1 MPEMIYDSKAPV
13 VSILMTSY
21 NREQYIADA
30 IRSVL
35 SSTYQDWELIICD
48 DCSTDRTVA
57 IARETA
63 GDDPRIR
70 LYVNEQNLRQF
81 QNRNKAASYARGKYI
96 KYLDS
101 DDLFYPEGLK
111 TMVELMEANPSAGL
125 GYCCPDHMVEHPIP
139 HLYSSEEM
147 YKEHYFVNGVL
158 LRGPTV
164 TIVRTDAYKAV
175 GGFDF
180 YGMPSDSHFSLKI
193 AARYPVLSMPSG
205 LALWREHD
213 SQAFNSEKDIENIFN
228 NYRWNTAI
236 LESAYCPLQ
245 KNDQRRAIVSQHKI
259 FVHNLISIIKSNPGQ
274 AGEVIRLIRS
284 YKISWR
290 VLLRLF

>member
-1 MPEMIYDSKAPV
+1 
-13 VSILMTSY
+13 MTSY

-30 IRSVL
+30 LRSVL
-35 SSTYQDWELIICD
+35 SSSFQDWELIICD
-48 DCSTDRTVA
+48 DCSTDSTVA

-63 GDDPRIR
+63 ADDPRIR
-70 LYVNEQNLRQF
+70 LYVNEENLRQF
-81 QNRNKAASYARGKYI
+81 YNRNKAAGYARGKYI

-101 DDLFYPEGLK
+101 DDLFYPDGLK
-111 TMVELMEANPSAGL
+111 TMVELMEAHPSAGL
-125 GYCCPDHMVEHPIP
+125 GYCCPDHMVLHPVP
-139 HLYSSEEM
+139 HLYNGEEI
-147 YKEHYFVNGVL
+147 YKEHYFINGVL

-164 TIVRTDAYKAV
+164 TILKTEAFKAV

-213 SQAFNSEKDIENIFN
+213 SQAFIGEKDIENIFN
-228 NYRWNTAI
+228 NYRWNLDI
-236 LESAYCPLQ
+236 LASAYCPLQ
-245 KNDQRRAIVSQHKI
+245 QQDQKKAIVNQHKI
-259 FVHNLISIIKSNPGQ
+259 FIKNLFSIIRSNPAQ
-274 AGEVIRLIRS
+274 TGEVIRLIRS

-290 VLLRLF
+290 MLLHLF